1 MFACVFEMS
10 SNSLFLWRIVI
21 LKTNLMFSYL
31 LVKNNRTTCWCLL
44 VVPGLLESKWMG
56 IWGRRRRRSRL
67 NGGTFQRASETSA
80 EAIQPWGMCCSWGRW
95 PPCSCCCLCAQH
107 QCFSF
112 CAATYIR
119 LLPFTCG
126 CFVQIIHFTFC
137 AHPMLWTVGWCAL
150 KDEGIRPQCLIPIL
164 LHKWCIWCKGYVVW
178 YNIWVL

>member
-119 LLPFTCG
+119 LLPFTCL
-126 CFVQIIHFTFC
+126 CFVQIIHF
-137 AHPMLWTVGWCAL
+137 H
-150 KDEGIRPQCLIPIL
+150 IL
-164 LHKWCIWCKGYVVW
+164 CTPYVVNSW
-178 YNIWVL
+178 LVCFEGWRNPSAVFNTYFAI